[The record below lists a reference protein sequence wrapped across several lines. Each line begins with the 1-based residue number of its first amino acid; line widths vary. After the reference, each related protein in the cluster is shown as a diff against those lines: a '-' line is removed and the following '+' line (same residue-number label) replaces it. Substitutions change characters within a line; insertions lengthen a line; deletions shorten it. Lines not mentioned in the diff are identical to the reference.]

1 MRDLRLATRYAGA
14 LVAAAK
20 RAADLNAVAESYAAV
35 RGVLSA
41 DARVKA
47 FLEGPQVAEDE
58 KKSLLRT
65 LLDGRVEPVLLD
77 FFLLLID
84 RNRIEFLD
92 DIGVEFA
99 RLVEVEQGI
108 ARAHVVTAVPL
119 PTDLEPELVRRLE
132 TLTGARIV
140 LEKKVD
146 PFVIAGV
153 CVTVGDR
160 VIDGTVRAGLRRL
173 RDQMLG
179 APLKAGAGR

>member
-1 MRDLRLATRYAGA
+1 MRDRRLATRYAGA

-20 RAADLNAVAESYAAV
+20 QVEDLSAVAESYVAV
-35 RGVLSA
+35 RKVMAS

-47 FLEGPQVAEDE
+47 FLEGPQVAEAE
-58 KKSLLRT
+58 KKSLLRS
-65 LLDGRVEPVLLD
+65 LLGKRVEPVLLD
-77 FFLLLID
+77 FFLLLVD

-92 DIGVEFA
+92 DIGAEFA

-119 PTDLEPELVRRLE
+119 PAELEPHLVRRLE
-132 TLTGARIV
+132 ALTGARIV

-146 PFVIAGV
+146 PFVIGGV

-173 RDQMLG
+173 RDQMLK
-179 APLKAGAGR
+179 APLNTGAGR